1 MDGAVVTPSVLVVD
15 DHPTWRVT
23 LGHLLN
29 HKGARVVGDAA
40 DGDAAVAAAEL
51 LQPDVVL
58 MDLDLPTI
66 DGIEATRRIRAGT
79 SGARV
84 LMLSGVTDR
93 EAVDAAAAAGASGYL
108 VKTTPMAE
116 IAEGIRRVACG
127 EQVFPNGV
135 CP

>member
-1 MDGAVVTPSVLVVD
+1 MTPPSVLVVD

-29 HKGARVVGDAA
+29 HKGTRVIGDAA
-40 DGDAAVAAAEL
+40 DGDAAVEAAQAL
-51 LQPDVVL
+51 RPDVVL

-66 DGIEATRRIRAGT
+66 DGIEATRRILAGS

-93 EAVDAAAAAGASGYL
+93 EVMDAAAAAGASGYL
-108 VKTTPMAE
+108 AKTTSMSD
-116 IAEGIRRVACG
+116 IAAGIRRVAGG
-127 EQVFPNGV
+127 ERVFPDGV
-135 CP
+135 GE